1 MPLVAVYKFRANFRA
16 MDPQRPDQSLDG
28 LLLLRQDTDTR
39 DDAAA
44 IAACTALDA
53 FDAVIERYAPVDV
66 AALSRPQNADFVE
79 MHAKALREGSA
90 LAYYRQAPPAT
101 ADASSAPA
109 GFAPDDAP
117 R

>member
-1 MPLVAVYKFRANFRA
+1 MPIVAVYKFRANFRA
-16 MDPQRPDQSLDG
+16 TDPLRSDESLEG
-28 LLLLRQDTDTR
+28 LLLLRQETDAR

-66 AALSRPQNADFVE
+66 AALAKPQNDAFVA
-79 MHAKALREGSA
+79 MHARALSEGSA
-90 LAYYRQAPPAT
+90 LAYYASTPPA
-101 ADASSAPA
+101 SVQEA
-109 GFAPDDAP
+109 GFRPSDGS

>member
-1 MPLVAVYKFRANFRA
+1 MPIVTVYKFRANFRA
-16 MDPQRPDQSLDG
+16 KDPLRPDQSLEG
-28 LLLLRQDTDTR
+28 LLLLRQETEAR

-66 AALSRPQNADFVE
+66 AALAKPQNGDFVAL
-79 MHAKALREGSA
+79 HARALSEGSA
-90 LAYYRQAPPAT
+90 LAYYVNTPPA
-101 ADASSAPA
+101 SVLEA
-109 GFAPDDAP
+109 GFRPSDGS

>member
-28 LLLLRQDTDTR
+28 LLLLRQETDAR

-53 FDAVIERYAPVDV
+53 FDAVIDRYAPVDI
-66 AALSRPQNADFVE
+66 AALSRPQNADFAE

-90 LAYYRQAPPAT
+90 LAYYDNAPAAT
-101 ADASSAPA
+101 ESASSAPA
-109 GFAPDDAP
+109 GFGQDDRA

>member
-16 MDPQRPDQSLDG
+16 MDPLRPDQSLEG
-28 LLLLRQDTDTR
+28 LLLLRQEADVR

-53 FDAVIERYAPVDV
+53 YDAVIDRYALVDV
-66 AALSRPQNADFVE
+66 AALSRPSNADFVE

-90 LAYYRQAPPAT
+90 LAYYVNTPPPA
-101 ADASSAPA
+101 ANDRPA
-109 GFAPDDAP
+109 
-117 R
+117 

>member
-28 LLLLRQDTDTR
+28 LLLLRQEADLR

-53 FDAVIERYAPVDV
+53 FDAVIDRYAPVDV
-66 AALSRPQNADFVE
+66 AALARPNNADFAE

-90 LAYYRQAPPAT
+90 LAYYVNDTPASEG
-101 ADASSAPA
+101 ASTAPA
-109 GFAPDDAP
+109 GFTPSGRP
-117 R
+117 T